1 MSIVSRFFECLELSG
16 IKPYD
21 IEVKLG
27 VKSAQSK
34 ISQLKDIKTKSGKD
48 KALPVD
54 ILAALCMADQRINP
68 MYIMNGTGTPLSNG
82 KVDADF
88 VEESPCVNAGLSN
101 VEAVGAYISD
111 NLVRVPYVPVSA
123 TASFIDSLYDVNYE
137 MDTYSLVPEK
147 DELLDEKY
155 MVFQVNGDS
164 MEPTI
169 PDGSKILAH
178 KIDESQWENADGVV
192 VVVYGKVLTVKR
204 IKKNA
209 LYLDNLLVLKADNHK
224 HGEMD
229 VERREIRGMWK
240 VKRIVSLNI
249 V

>member
-1 MSIVSRFFECLELSG
+1 MDGINERFFRITDSLGLTNKKMVEMAEGISKQSISNAKGGRNTVPIKLMQALS
-16 IKPYD
+16 KQYN
-21 IEVKLG
+21 
-27 VKSAQSK
+27 
-34 ISQLKDIKTKSGKD
+34 
-48 KALPVD
+48 VD
-54 ILAALCMADQRINP
+54 IN
-68 MYIMNGTGTPLSNG
+68 YIITGEGEPFIKAN
-82 KVDADF
+82 V
-88 VEESPCVNAGLSN
+88 SN

>member
-1 MSIVSRFFECLELSG
+1 MDGINERFFRITDSLGLTNKKMVEMAEGISKQSISNAKGGRNTVPIKLMQALS
-16 IKPYD
+16 KQYN
-21 IEVKLG
+21 
-27 VKSAQSK
+27 
-34 ISQLKDIKTKSGKD
+34 
-48 KALPVD
+48 VD
-54 ILAALCMADQRINP
+54 IN
-68 MYIMNGTGTPLSNG
+68 YIITGEGEPFIKAN
-82 KVDADF
+82 V
-88 VEESPCVNAGLSN
+88 SN

-147 DELLDEKY
+147 DELLDDKY

>member
-1 MSIVSRFFECLELSG
+1 MDGINERFFRITDSLGLTNKKIVEMAEGISKQSISNAKGGRNTVPIKLMQALS
-16 IKPYD
+16 KQYN
-21 IEVKLG
+21 
-27 VKSAQSK
+27 
-34 ISQLKDIKTKSGKD
+34 
-48 KALPVD
+48 VD
-54 ILAALCMADQRINP
+54 IN
-68 MYIMNGTGTPLSNG
+68 YIITGEGEPFIKAN
-82 KVDADF
+82 V
-88 VEESPCVNAGLSN
+88 SN